1 MSEESSLEAR
11 RLERERTNAA
21 ARRKTAGV
29 VKLLG
34 ASPPEAQLG
43 FLRHLLDHPD
53 QAAAF
58 VSAPEAYAARYG
70 VVVDPDVVRGIV
82 DTTVFGEP
90 ISDEMVR
97 RLGPQATAS
106 LLDVQGDGRL
116 AALPIAVAAAV
127 AVASAAVALVANS
140 AEAMSASELKGFAM
154 PGRAQGSVAA
164 SSAVIYATTAIT
176 SSSTVV
182 AAARDN
188 PGGFTA
194 AGLRNLK

>member
-1 MSEESSLEAR
+1 MSEETSLEAR

-34 ASPPEAQLG
+34 AFPPEARLG
-43 FLRHLLDHPD
+43 FLRPLLDHPD
-53 QAAAF
+53 DAAAF
-58 VSAPEAYAARYG
+58 VSSPEAFAARHG

-106 LLDVQGDGRL
+106 LLDLQGDGRL

-154 PGRAQGSVAA
+154 PGRAQGSIAA
-164 SSAVIYATTAIT
+164 TSAVIYATTAIT
-176 SSSTVV
+176 TSSTVV